1 MNMKQIFVK
10 GVAALVLGVV
20 LAGCQNTTEGA
31 AKDAST
37 DAAAVKDAGA
47 KAADATATA
56 VDNTAAAAKEAGA
69 KTAEAAKNTAD
80 RVGSAT
86 DKAVGDMA
94 AATKNGADALTLTP
108 KVKAAIIADTEL
120 NNTANKINV
129 DSGDNKVVLNGNV
142 TTEALKQKAGQ
153 IAEKAVKDAGA
164 TNTVTNNLTV
174 SKM

>member
-10 GVAALVLGVV
+10 GAAALVLGVV
-20 LAGCQNTTEGA
+20 LAGCQNTSEGA
-31 AKDAST
+31 AKDTSQNT
-37 DAAAVKDAGA
+37 EAVKDAGA

-56 VDNTAAAAKEAGA
+56 VDNTAAAVKDAGA
-69 KTAEAAKNTAD
+69 KTADAAQKTAD
-80 RVGSAT
+80 RVGSAAQ
-86 DKAVGDMA
+86 KATGDIA

-129 DSGDNKVVLNGNV
+129 ESGDNKVVLNGNV
-142 TTEALKQKAGQ
+142 TTDALKKKAGQ

-164 TNTVTNNLTV
+164 SNTVTNNLTV